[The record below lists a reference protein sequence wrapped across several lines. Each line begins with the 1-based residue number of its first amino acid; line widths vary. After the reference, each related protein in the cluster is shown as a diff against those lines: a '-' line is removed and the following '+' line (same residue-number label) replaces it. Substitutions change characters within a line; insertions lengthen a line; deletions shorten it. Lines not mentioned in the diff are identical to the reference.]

1 MGEITGKGKYE
12 KGKNGF
18 KYEGDFL
25 NGKPHGLGTE
35 TWPDFTT
42 YSGQFVLGIK
52 QGRGTFTWGNGQ
64 KRNQKE
70 DSDNKD
76 TKKG

>member
-42 YSGQFVLGIK
+42 YSG
-52 QGRGTFTWGNGQ
+52 
-64 KRNQKE
+64 
-70 DSDNKD
+70 
-76 TKKG
+76 